1 MARPSDREFALHRK
15 IKDLEENNRKLEVEI
30 AKLRKQ
36 IDKAEASANKDLTVP
51 KKLAKL
57 VSKPCPLCG
66 AELKVTDLPHAVME
80 LCSAACGHRTVRSK
94 K

>member
-36 IDKAEASANKDLTVP
+36 IDKAESKDLTVP

-57 VSKPCPLCG
+57 VVKPCPLCG
-66 AELKVTDLPHAVME
+66 AELKLTDLPHAVME
-80 LCSAACGHRTVRSK
+80 LCSAACGHRLVRNK